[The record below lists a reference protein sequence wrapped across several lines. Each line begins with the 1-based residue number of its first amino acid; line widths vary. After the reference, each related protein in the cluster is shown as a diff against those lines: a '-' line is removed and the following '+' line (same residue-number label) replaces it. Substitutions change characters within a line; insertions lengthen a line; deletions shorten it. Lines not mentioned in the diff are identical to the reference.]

1 MITKF
6 LIVALCM
13 VAGTMTGVMFSK
25 KLVKRAEYFEKMLN
39 LVNAI
44 ISEVKFRKSATKTIL
59 SEFCKSD
66 GSLLSEH
73 LRTYIECEDF
83 SSFALSKNFLNEEE
97 KREIERLFLSLGTSD
112 SQTQIFELENYKLK
126 ISDMLKAADE
136 KKKKF
141 GGLYIKLGFFAGL
154 ALGIII
160 L

>member
-13 VAGTMTGVMFSK
+13 VAGTMTGAVFSK
-25 KLVKRAEYFEKMLN
+25 KLVKRAEYFENLLD

-44 ISEVKFRKSATKTIL
+44 ISEVKFRKSTTKTIL
-59 SEFCKSD
+59 SEFCGSD

-73 LRTYIECEDF
+73 LKTYIDCEDF
-83 SSFALSKNFLNEEE
+83 SSFRLSKSFLSKEEAA
-97 KREIERLFLSLGTSD
+97 EIEKLFLSLGTSD
-112 SQTQIFELENYKLK
+112 SKTQIFELENYKLK
-126 ISDMLKAADE
+126 ILNMRETANE
-136 KKKKF
+136 KKKKL

-154 ALGIII
+154 TLGIII